1 MTSWRQTKWK
11 PQSLIGTPRYGDLD
25 MVKCG
30 RIGGLVFCY
39 YCRCRCLVVVV
50 VVVVVVI
57 VIGTPRWGDLVMVK
71 CGVVVVVL
79 FSNSQ
84 TWS

>member
-1 MTSWRQTKWK
+1 MTSWRQIKWK
-11 PQSLIGTPRYGDLD
+11 PQSLIGTPRYRDLE

-30 RIGGLVFCY
+30 RSGGLVCY
-39 YCRCRCLVVVV
+39 YCRCRCLVV

-71 CGVVVVVL
+71 YGVVVVVL